1 MADKKE
7 QALLDVVK
15 QREGILNSIQD
26 EYLMSI
32 IEGAIDELK
41 RQQGIDINL
50 DNMDHFMFIADLAA
64 YRFSNRDS
72 LESMPM
78 HLSFRL
84 RNLYVE
90 DKNDIEA
97 NKWLLMS
104 L

>member
-1 MADKKE
+1 MVTKKE

-32 IEGAIDELK
+32 IKGAIEELK
-41 RQQGIDINL
+41 RQQGININL
-50 DNMDHFMFIADLAA
+50 DNMDHFMFIADLSA

-78 HLSFRL
+78 HLEFRL

-90 DKNDIEA
+90 HKNDIEV
-97 NKWLLMS
+97 KE
-104 L
+104 